1 MVNLRSHTC
10 YRRRTLGGGF
20 YRSNSNCN
28 LWHRM
33 QSILLLLILA
43 VAHPAQ
49 NFQAVWMMIM
59 MIDDAGA
66 ADAATTFDSG
76 LPHFN

>member
-1 MVNLRSHTC
+1 MTLRIG
-10 YRRRTLGGGF
+10 YRAHHWVSVGWMRCGCT
-20 YRSNSNCN
+20 
-28 LWHRM
+28 
-33 QSILLLLILA
+33 QSILILLILA

-49 NFQAVWMMIM
+49 NFL
-59 MIDDAGA
+59 IDDAGA